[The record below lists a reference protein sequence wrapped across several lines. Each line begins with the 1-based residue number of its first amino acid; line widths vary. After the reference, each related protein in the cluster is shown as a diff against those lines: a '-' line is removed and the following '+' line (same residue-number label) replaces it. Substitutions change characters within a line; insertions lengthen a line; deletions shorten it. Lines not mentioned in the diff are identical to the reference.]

1 MGCFVEALATE
12 AVSNHLFL
20 DFPLVSQ
27 PIWNKIPPSGS
38 SSSYLSPMEANNLCS
53 QLVSRTRIA
62 PHPAAQMLR
71 CLRFVISKL
80 CSPWNLET
88 NHPSNSWATIKTVPG
103 ANKRHQQIIGPTT
116 RRKRNSPK
124 RPQHHFFQT
133 PWPIDP
139 IAKRNGRRLY
149 DPYTP
154 RYGGVVWKWNQMIE
168 NVRFRN
174 AAHHLAPVPELVSV
188 EGSRDMT

>member
-1 MGCFVEALATE
+1 MLCGSFGYWGCFQSFV
-12 AVSNHLFL
+12 L

-116 RRKRNSPK
+116 RRKRTRPNTTTPLLPNPLAHWSHCKAKWAKAIRSVYPTLWWGRCLKMKPDDRK
-124 RPQHHFFQT
+124 RQVPQCRASFSSSQGWF
-133 PWPIDP
+133 
-139 IAKRNGRRLY
+139 L
-149 DPYTP
+149 
-154 RYGGVVWKWNQMIE
+154 
-168 NVRFRN
+168 
-174 AAHHLAPVPELVSV
+174 
-188 EGSRDMT
+188 